1 VTLVFEIMRYVFLTP
16 PQPAFDPLAFDFD
29 VDPARLTEGAAI
41 IDAVSTDLTAFRK
54 RRGKIILYAGMSDA
68 VFSARDLIDY
78 YERVVDG
85 TGGLARTR
93 RFARLFLVPG
103 MNHCV
108 TGPALD
114 RFDPLTPLIAWV
126 EKGRAPR
133 AIVASGQAFP
143 GRSRPLCP
151 FPDESR
157 YRGSGDT
164 EDARRFRCVPPP
176 G

>member
-1 VTLVFEIMRYVFLTP
+1 VFLTP